1 MADIAPSANV
11 TKLGSLLLI
20 FVIALLAVWAAN
32 NINMLSKITA
42 KKVA

>member
-11 TKLGSLLLI
+11 TKLGSLLVI

-32 NINMLSKITA
+32 NIAMLNRVTA